1 MNDAKIPRM
10 EPIKK
15 AAAESG
21 LSYDAIRIL
30 CLQKKITF
38 IRSGTKF
45 LINMDKFA
53 EYLNR
58 GDGSECENDET
69 V

>member
-1 MNDAKIPRM
+1 MTEERKIPRM

-15 AAAESG
+15 ASAESG
-21 LSYDAIRIL
+21 LSYDAIRKL

-38 IRSGTKF
+38 IRSGSKY
-45 LINMDKFA
+45 LINMDRFA

-58 GDGSECENDET
+58 GEADDSD
-69 V
+69 